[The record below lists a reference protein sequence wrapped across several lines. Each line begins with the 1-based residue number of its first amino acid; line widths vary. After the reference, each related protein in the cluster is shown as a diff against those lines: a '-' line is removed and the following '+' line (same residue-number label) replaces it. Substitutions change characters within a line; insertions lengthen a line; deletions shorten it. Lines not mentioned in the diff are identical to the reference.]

1 MSRRPSTTVTVIQ
14 VTPLKGCVTHVTLRR
29 VTVTGSGGAML
40 AGMRIMVLLL
50 AVLSLVG
57 LAALGFVFYELFQ
70 PA

>member
-1 MSRRPSTTVTVIQ
+1 
-14 VTPLKGCVTHVTLRR
+14 
-29 VTVTGSGGAML
+29 ML